1 MSKYT
6 YDWKLLSISALIGG
20 LLAVAVCVAFVAFY
34 T

>member
-6 YDWKLLSISALIGG
+6 YDWKLLSLSALTGG
-20 LLAVAVCVAFVAFY
+20 LLAVIACVAFVAFY